1 MIYIID
7 TKPFIINEKFEN
19 EYDNWNKIDRN
30 GKFLLGE
37 TSQALLDTGLLKQK
51 IYIDKSKLLKIR
63 NKHQEMN
70 DNIIKKI
77 PDILNNPVIVLK
89 SESVVNRIVLFSE
102 IQDDNNNPIL
112 VAMELNPYE
121 NINNVEKIYKV
132 VSSYPKDNYKSM
144 EKWINNKDNI
154 LYIDNK
160 KINKWIS
167 GLGLRLPVPLKS
179 IDLCNKSIAQ
189 HYNKINVT
197 IKDLPDQEKPRER
210 AIKYGVDKLSN
221 EELLSIILKTGIK
234 NSNVKMLASNILS

>member
-132 VSSYPKDNYKSM
+132 VSSYPKDNYKCFIFYFIIHITS
-144 EKWINNKDNI
+144 
-154 LYIDNK
+154 LQQK
-160 KINKWIS
+160 KKRI
-167 GLGLRLPVPLKS
+167 
-179 IDLCNKSIAQ
+179 
-189 HYNKINVT
+189 
-197 IKDLPDQEKPRER
+197 
-210 AIKYGVDKLSN
+210 
-221 EELLSIILKTGIK
+221 
-234 NSNVKMLASNILS
+234 